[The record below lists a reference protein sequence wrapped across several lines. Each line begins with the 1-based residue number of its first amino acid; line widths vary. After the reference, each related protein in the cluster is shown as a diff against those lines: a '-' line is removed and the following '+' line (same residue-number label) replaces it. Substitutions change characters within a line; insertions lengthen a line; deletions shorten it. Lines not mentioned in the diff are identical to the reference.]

1 MKATGRPKYVLGV
14 DSQPRNE
21 RLNDSYAACRDEFR
35 SAAQGL
41 DVDVDVRRLEGHGRD
56 GEELTI
62 DTVHLGATRP
72 RAALLVLSGV
82 HGVEGFAGSAQQCD
96 LLRSDPRLPAETAC
110 VVVHA
115 VNPWGMSWWRRQNES
130 NVDLNR
136 NWQDFDE
143 ALPGNEPYTHLHD
156 LLCPSSTEVPETGAF
171 VEGLSAAS
179 AEHGLDWV
187 RAAVSGGQYTHADGL
202 YFGGERREAS
212 TRHLESIAVDHL
224 AGVEDLLIVDLHTG
238 HGPHGTCTMLTRA
251 PMGSDDDRWL
261 RATFAGETIEATNGD
276 PTATSA
282 PKKGQLTEGL
292 LELLSPAVGRTTT
305 LELGTRSETR
315 MIVAERQE
323 HWLHRF
329 GDRSSEVGRELE
341 QAHFECSIPPEDA
354 WHRSAREHGAR
365 VLGKALASLEPPR

>member
-1 MKATGRPKYVLGV
+1 
-14 DSQPRNE
+14 
-21 RLNDSYAACRDEFR
+21 
-35 SAAQGL
+35 
-41 DVDVDVRRLEGHGRD
+41 
-56 GEELTI
+56 
-62 DTVHLGATRP
+62 
-72 RAALLVLSGV
+72 
-82 HGVEGFAGSAQQCD
+82 
-96 LLRSDPRLPAETAC
+96 
-110 VVVHA
+110 
-115 VNPWGMSWWRRQNES
+115 
-130 NVDLNR
+130 
-136 NWQDFDE
+136 
-143 ALPGNEPYTHLHD
+143 
-156 LLCPSSTEVPETGAF
+156 
-171 VEGLSAAS
+171 
-179 AEHGLDWV
+179 
-187 RAAVSGGQYTHADGL
+187 
-202 YFGGERREAS
+202 
-212 TRHLESIAVDHL
+212 
-224 AGVEDLLIVDLHTG
+224 
-238 HGPHGTCTMLTRA
+238 
-251 PMGSDDDRWL
+251 MGSDDDRWL